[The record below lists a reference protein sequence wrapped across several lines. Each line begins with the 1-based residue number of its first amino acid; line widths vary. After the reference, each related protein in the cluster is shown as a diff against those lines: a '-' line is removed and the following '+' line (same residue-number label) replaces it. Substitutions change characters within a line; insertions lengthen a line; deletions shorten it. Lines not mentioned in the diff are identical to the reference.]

1 MDFNAQD
8 LMEIVNNNEMLVIP
22 QLYFDITEDLL
33 AALILSNLAMWQKA
47 HIQKLLSNGTKITEK
62 NCGIYKFIEPCG
74 DYLYREGD
82 SFVETYKTSKH
93 IISKALSLLK
103 DKGLIKTYKN
113 GNLIF
118 YSVNTSKIK
127 EFSADF
133 AKKSLTSQSKKND
146 LVSEKNNFAKSKFL
160 TSQSEN
166 FNAYTYT
173 DKKTE
178 NQTENTQISFSAGEN
193 SQFANSV
200 NSQNIKTE
208 NEKAVDNY
216 LYGNR
221 WDNRWLLP
229 RDKPSFIS
237 DEVWADYCAFKRERG
252 QKVVKTELKL
262 FLAQLE
268 KAYNLGVDV
277 NARII
282 ECISKGYASP
292 VLEPRANETNAKSK
306 AEGVKKSR
314 QVLREWAAKKMAAE
328 NEIIDGEVIDDT
340 TRIQCGF

>member
-33 AALILSNLAMWQKA
+33 SALILSNLAMWQKA
-47 HIQKLLSNGTKITEK
+47 HIQKLLSNGTEITEK

-133 AKKSLTSQSKKND
+133 AKKSLTSQSKKTD
-146 LVSEKNNFAKSKFL
+146 LANEKNNFAKSKFL

-178 NQTENTQISFSAGEN
+178 NQTEKTQKKSEADATHLGGGK
-193 SQFANSV
+193 SQKVFLSV
-200 NSQNIKTE
+200 
-208 NEKAVDNY
+208 A
-216 LYGNR
+216 
-221 WDNRWLLP
+221 
-229 RDKPSFIS
+229 DKPSFVSPDIWQDFCQYKKERKES
-237 DEVWADYCAFKRERG
+237 YTQTGLKAFLSK
-252 QKVVKTELKL
+252 
-262 FLAQLE
+262 LE
-268 KAYNLGVDV
+268 KINAKGANVNEALLETMANDWRGVF
-277 NARII
+277 
-282 ECISKGYASP
+282 
-292 VLEPRANETNAKSK
+292 EPKTNSTAKSK

-328 NEIIDGEVIDDT
+328 NEIIDGEVIDDNA
-340 TRIQCGF
+340 RIQCGFW

>member
-1 MDFNAQD
+1 MDFNAKD

-33 AALILSNLAMWQKA
+33 SALILSNLAMWQKA
-47 HIQKLLSNGTKITEK
+47 HIQKLLSNGTEITEK

-103 DKGLIKTYKN
+103 DKGLIETYKN

-146 LVSEKNNFAKSKFL
+146 LASEKNNFAKSKFL

-166 FNAYTYT
+166 FDAYTYT
-173 DKKTE
+173 DKKAE
-178 NQTENTQISFSAGEN
+178 NQAEKTQISFSAGEN
-193 SQFANSV
+193 SQNVKSE
-200 NSQNIKTE
+200 S
-208 NEKAVDNY
+208 EKAVNNF
-216 LYGNR
+216 LYGNS
-221 WDNRWLLP
+221 WNNRWLLA
-229 RDKPSFIS
+229 RDKPPFIS

-252 QKVVKTELKL
+252 QKVVKTQLKA

-268 KAYNLGVDV
+268 KAHNLGVDV

-306 AEGVKKSR
+306 KGANTES
-314 QVLREWAAKKMAAE
+314 LNASFDEWLNKYHA
-328 NEIIDGEVIDDT
+328 NEQGEVIDAYCENY
-340 TRIQCGF
+340 IQQK

>member
-1 MDFNAQD
+1 MDFNAQN

-33 AALILSNLAMWQKA
+33 SALILSNLAMWQKA
-47 HIQKLLSNGTKITEK
+47 HIQKLLSNGTEITEK

-103 DKGLIKTYKN
+103 DKGLIETYKN

-133 AKKSLTSQSKKND
+133 AKKSLASQSKKND
-146 LVSEKNNFAKSKFL
+146 LASEKNNFAKSKFL

-178 NQTENTQISFSAGEN
+178 NQTENQAEKTQKKSEADATHLGRGK
-193 SQFANSV
+193 SQKVFLSV
-200 NSQNIKTE
+200 
-208 NEKAVDNY
+208 A
-216 LYGNR
+216 
-221 WDNRWLLP
+221 
-229 RDKPSFIS
+229 DKPNFVSPDIWQDFCQYKKERKES
-237 DEVWADYCAFKRERG
+237 YAQTGLKAFL
-252 QKVVKTELKL
+252 LKL
-262 FLAQLE
+262 EKLNAKGANVNEALLE
-268 KAYNLGVDV
+268 TMANDWRGVF
-277 NARII
+277 
-282 ECISKGYASP
+282 
-292 VLEPRANETNAKSK
+292 EPKQGFNAKSK

-328 NEIIDGEVIDDT
+328 NEIIDGEVIDDNA
-340 TRIQCGF
+340 RIQCGF

>member
-33 AALILSNLAMWQKA
+33 SALILSNLAMWQKA

-103 DKGLIKTYKN
+103 DKGLIETYKN

-146 LVSEKNNFAKSKFL
+146 LSSEKNNFAKSKFL

-166 FNAYTYT
+166 FDAYTYT
-173 DKKTE
+173 DKKAE
-178 NQTENTQISFSAGEN
+178 NQAEKTQISFSAGEN
-193 SQFANSV
+193 SQNVKSE
-200 NSQNIKTE
+200 S
-208 NEKAVDNY
+208 EKAVNNF
-216 LYGNR
+216 LYGNS

-229 RDKPSFIS
+229 RDKPPFIS
-237 DEVWADYCAFKRERG
+237 DEVWSDYCAFKRERG
-252 QKVVKTELKL
+252 QKVVKTQLKA
-262 FLAQLE
+262 FLKELE
-268 KAYNLGVDV
+268 KAHNLGVDV

-306 AEGVKKSR
+306 KGANTESINSSFD
-314 QVLREWAAKKMAAE
+314 EWLNKYHANE
-328 NEIIDGEVIDDT
+328 QDEIIDAYCENY
-340 TRIQCGF
+340 IQQK

>member
-33 AALILSNLAMWQKA
+33 SALILSNLAMWQKA
-47 HIQKLLSNGTKITEK
+47 HIQKLLSNGTEITEK

-93 IISKALSLLK
+93 IISKALNLLK
-103 DKGLIKTYKN
+103 DKGLIETYKN

-133 AKKSLTSQSKKND
+133 AKKSLTSQSKKTD
-146 LVSEKNNFAKSKFL
+146 LASEKNNFAKSKFL

-173 DKKTE
+173 DKKAE
-178 NQTENTQISFSAGEN
+178 NQAEKTQKKSEADATHLGSRK
-193 SQFANSV
+193 SQKVFLSV
-200 NSQNIKTE
+200 
-208 NEKAVDNY
+208 D
-216 LYGNR
+216 
-221 WDNRWLLP
+221 
-229 RDKPSFIS
+229 DKPSFVSPDIWQDFCQYKKERKES
-237 DEVWADYCAFKRERG
+237 YTQTGLKAFLSK
-252 QKVVKTELKL
+252 
-262 FLAQLE
+262 LE
-268 KAYNLGVDV
+268 KINAKGANVNEALLETMANDWRGVF
-277 NARII
+277 
-282 ECISKGYASP
+282 
-292 VLEPRANETNAKSK
+292 EPKTNSTAKSK
-306 AEGVKKSR
+306 KGTNTESLNASFD
-314 QVLREWAAKKMAAE
+314 EWLNKYHANE
-328 NEIIDGEVIDDT
+328 QGEIIDADCENY
-340 TRIQCGF
+340 IQQK

>member
-33 AALILSNLAMWQKA
+33 SALILSNLAMWQKA
-47 HIQKLLSNGTKITEK
+47 HIQKLLSNGTEITEK

-103 DKGLIKTYKN
+103 DKGLIETYKN

-146 LVSEKNNFAKSKFL
+146 FASEKNNFAKSKFL

-173 DKKTE
+173 DKKAE
-178 NQTENTQISFSAGEN
+178 NQAEKTQKKSEADATHLGSRK
-193 SQFANSV
+193 SQKVFLSV
-200 NSQNIKTE
+200 
-208 NEKAVDNY
+208 A
-216 LYGNR
+216 
-221 WDNRWLLP
+221 
-229 RDKPSFIS
+229 DKPSFVSSNIWQ
-237 DEVWADYCAFKRERG
+237 DFCQYKKERKENYTQTGLKAFLSK
-252 QKVVKTELKL
+252 
-262 FLAQLE
+262 LE
-268 KAYNLGVDV
+268 KINAKGANVNEALLETMANDWRGVF
-277 NARII
+277 
-282 ECISKGYASP
+282 
-292 VLEPRANETNAKSK
+292 EPKTSSTAKSK
-306 AEGVKKSR
+306 KETNTESWNASFD
-314 QVLREWAAKKMAAE
+314 EWLNKYHA
-328 NEIIDGEVIDDT
+328 NEQGEVIDAYCENY
-340 TRIQCGF
+340 IQQK

>member
-1 MDFNAQD
+1 MNFNAQD

-33 AALILSNLAMWQKA
+33 SALILSNLAMWQKA
-47 HIQKLLSNGTKITEK
+47 HIQKLLSNGTEITEK

-103 DKGLIKTYKN
+103 NKGLIETYKN

-133 AKKSLTSQSKKND
+133 AKKSLTSQSKKTD
-146 LVSEKNNFAKSKFL
+146 LSSKKNNFAKSKFL

-166 FNAYTYT
+166 FDAYTYT

-178 NQTENTQISFSAGEN
+178 NQAEKTQKKSEADATHLGSRK
-193 SQFANSV
+193 SQKVFLSV
-200 NSQNIKTE
+200 
-208 NEKAVDNY
+208 A
-216 LYGNR
+216 
-221 WDNRWLLP
+221 
-229 RDKPSFIS
+229 DKPSFVSPDIWQDFCQYKKERKES
-237 DEVWADYCAFKRERG
+237 YAQTGLKAFLSK
-252 QKVVKTELKL
+252 
-262 FLAQLE
+262 LE
-268 KAYNLGVDV
+268 KLNAKGANVNEALLETMANDWRGVF
-277 NARII
+277 
-282 ECISKGYASP
+282 
-292 VLEPRANETNAKSK
+292 EPKTSSNAKSK

-328 NEIIDGEVIDDT
+328 NEIIDGEVINDNA
-340 TRIQCGF
+340 RIQCGF

>member
-1 MDFNAQD
+1 MDFNAKD

-33 AALILSNLAMWQKA
+33 SALILSNLAMWQKA
-47 HIQKLLSNGTKITEK
+47 HIQKLLSNGTEITEK

-103 DKGLIKTYKN
+103 DKGLIETYKN

-133 AKKSLTSQSKKND
+133 AKKSLTSQSKKTD
-146 LVSEKNNFAKSKFL
+146 LSSEKNNFAKSKFL

-166 FNAYTYT
+166 FDAYTYT
-173 DKKTE
+173 DKKAE
-178 NQTENTQISFSAGEN
+178 NQAEKTQKKSEASATHLGGGK
-193 SQFANSV
+193 SKKVFLSV
-200 NSQNIKTE
+200 
-208 NEKAVDNY
+208 A
-216 LYGNR
+216 
-221 WDNRWLLP
+221 
-229 RDKPSFIS
+229 DKPSFVSPDIWQDFCQYKKERKES
-237 DEVWADYCAFKRERG
+237 YTQTGLKAFLSK
-252 QKVVKTELKL
+252 
-262 FLAQLE
+262 LE
-268 KAYNLGVDV
+268 KINAKGANVNEALLETMANDWRGVF
-277 NARII
+277 
-282 ECISKGYASP
+282 
-292 VLEPRANETNAKSK
+292 EPKQGFNAKSK

-328 NEIIDGEVIDDT
+328 NEIIDGEVIDDNA
-340 TRIQCGF
+340 RIQCGF

>member
-33 AALILSNLAMWQKA
+33 SALILSNLAMWQKA
-47 HIQKLLSNGTKITEK
+47 HIQKLLSNGTEITEK

-133 AKKSLTSQSKKND
+133 AKKSLTSQSKKTD
-146 LVSEKNNFAKSKFL
+146 LASEKNNFAKSKFL

-178 NQTENTQISFSAGEN
+178 NQTEKTQKKSEADATHLGGGK
-193 SQFANSV
+193 SQKVFLSV
-200 NSQNIKTE
+200 
-208 NEKAVDNY
+208 A
-216 LYGNR
+216 
-221 WDNRWLLP
+221 
-229 RDKPSFIS
+229 DKPSFVSPDIWQDFCQYKKERKES
-237 DEVWADYCAFKRERG
+237 YTQTGLKAFLSK
-252 QKVVKTELKL
+252 
-262 FLAQLE
+262 LE
-268 KAYNLGVDV
+268 KINAKGANVNEALLETMANDWRGVF
-277 NARII
+277 
-282 ECISKGYASP
+282 
-292 VLEPRANETNAKSK
+292 EPKTNSTAKSK

-328 NEIIDGEVIDDT
+328 NEIIDGEVIDDNA
-340 TRIQCGF
+340 RIQCGF

>member
-33 AALILSNLAMWQKA
+33 SALILSNLAMWQKA
-47 HIQKLLSNGTKITEK
+47 HIQKLLSNGTEITEK

-133 AKKSLTSQSKKND
+133 AKKSLTSQSKKTD
-146 LVSEKNNFAKSKFL
+146 LASEKNNFAKSKFL

-178 NQTENTQISFSAGEN
+178 NQTEKTQKKSEADATHLGGGK
-193 SQFANSV
+193 SQKVFLSV
-200 NSQNIKTE
+200 
-208 NEKAVDNY
+208 A
-216 LYGNR
+216 
-221 WDNRWLLP
+221 
-229 RDKPSFIS
+229 DKPSFVSPDIWQDFCQYKKERKES
-237 DEVWADYCAFKRERG
+237 YTQTGLKAFLSK
-252 QKVVKTELKL
+252 
-262 FLAQLE
+262 LE
-268 KAYNLGVDV
+268 KINAKGANVNEALLETMANDWRGVF
-277 NARII
+277 
-282 ECISKGYASP
+282 
-292 VLEPRANETNAKSK
+292 EPKTSSNAKSK

-328 NEIIDGEVIDDT
+328 NEIIDGEVIDDNA
-340 TRIQCGF
+340 RIQCGF

>member
-33 AALILSNLAMWQKA
+33 SALILSNLAMWQKA
-47 HIQKLLSNGTKITEK
+47 HIQKLLSNGTEITEK

-133 AKKSLTSQSKKND
+133 AKKSLTSQSKKTD
-146 LVSEKNNFAKSKFL
+146 LANEKNNFAKSKFL

-178 NQTENTQISFSAGEN
+178 NQTEKTQKKSEADATHLGGGK
-193 SQFANSV
+193 SQKVFLSV
-200 NSQNIKTE
+200 
-208 NEKAVDNY
+208 A
-216 LYGNR
+216 
-221 WDNRWLLP
+221 
-229 RDKPSFIS
+229 DKPSFVSPDIWQDFCQYKKERKES
-237 DEVWADYCAFKRERG
+237 YTQTGLKAFLSK
-252 QKVVKTELKL
+252 
-262 FLAQLE
+262 LE
-268 KAYNLGVDV
+268 KINAKGANVNEALLETMANDWRGVF
-277 NARII
+277 
-282 ECISKGYASP
+282 
-292 VLEPRANETNAKSK
+292 EPKTNSTAKSK

-328 NEIIDGEVIDDT
+328 NEIIDGEVIDDNA
-340 TRIQCGF
+340 RIQCGF

>member
-33 AALILSNLAMWQKA
+33 SALILSNLAMWQKA
-47 HIQKLLSNGTKITEK
+47 HIQKLLSNGTEITEK

-146 LVSEKNNFAKSKFL
+146 LASEKNNFAKSKFL

-166 FNAYTYT
+166 FDAYTYT

-178 NQTENTQISFSAGEN
+178 NQTEKTQKKSEADATHLGSGK
-193 SQFANSV
+193 SQKVFLSV
-200 NSQNIKTE
+200 
-208 NEKAVDNY
+208 A
-216 LYGNR
+216 
-221 WDNRWLLP
+221 
-229 RDKPSFIS
+229 DKPSFVSS
-237 DEVWADYCAFKRERG
+237 DIWQDFCQYKKERKESYTQTGLKAFLSK
-252 QKVVKTELKL
+252 
-262 FLAQLE
+262 LE
-268 KAYNLGVDV
+268 KINAKGANVNEALLETMANDWRGVF
-277 NARII
+277 
-282 ECISKGYASP
+282 
-292 VLEPRANETNAKSK
+292 EPKTNSTAKSK
-306 AEGVKKSR
+306 KGTNTESLNASFD
-314 QVLREWAAKKMAAE
+314 EWLNKYHA
-328 NEIIDGEVIDDT
+328 NEQDDIIDAYCENY
-340 TRIQCGF
+340 IQQK

>member
-33 AALILSNLAMWQKA
+33 SALILSNLAMWQKA
-47 HIQKLLSNGTKITEK
+47 HIQKLLSNGTEITEK

-103 DKGLIKTYKN
+103 DKGLIETYKN

-146 LVSEKNNFAKSKFL
+146 LSSEKNNFAKSKFL

-166 FNAYTYT
+166 FDAYTYT
-173 DKKTE
+173 DKKAE
-178 NQTENTQISFSAGEN
+178 NQAEKTQKKSEADATHLGGGK
-193 SQFANSV
+193 SQKVFLSV
-200 NSQNIKTE
+200 
-208 NEKAVDNY
+208 A
-216 LYGNR
+216 
-221 WDNRWLLP
+221 
-229 RDKPSFIS
+229 DKPSFVSPDIWQ
-237 DEVWADYCAFKRERG
+237 DFCQYKKERKESYTQTG
-252 QKVVKTELKL
+252 LKV
-262 FLAQLE
+262 FLSKLE
-268 KAYNLGVDV
+268 KIN
-277 NARII
+277 
-282 ECISKGYASP
+282 SKGAN
-292 VLEPRANETNAKSK
+292 VNEALLETMANNWRGVFEPKQGFNAKSK

-314 QVLREWAAKKMAAE
+314 QVLKEWAAKKMAAE
-328 NEIIDGEVIDDT
+328 NEIIDGEVIDDNA
-340 TRIQCGF
+340 RIQCGF

>member
-33 AALILSNLAMWQKA
+33 SALILSNLAMWQKA
-47 HIQKLLSNGTKITEK
+47 HIQKLLSNGTEITEK

-146 LVSEKNNFAKSKFL
+146 LASEKNNFAKSKFL

-173 DKKTE
+173 DKKAE
-178 NQTENTQISFSAGEN
+178 NQTEKIQKKSEADATHLGSRK
-193 SQFANSV
+193 SQKVFLSV
-200 NSQNIKTE
+200 
-208 NEKAVDNY
+208 A
-216 LYGNR
+216 
-221 WDNRWLLP
+221 
-229 RDKPSFIS
+229 DKPSFVSPDIWQDFCQYKKERKES
-237 DEVWADYCAFKRERG
+237 YTQTGLKAFLSK
-252 QKVVKTELKL
+252 
-262 FLAQLE
+262 LE
-268 KAYNLGVDV
+268 KINAKGASVNEALLETMANDWRGVF
-277 NARII
+277 
-282 ECISKGYASP
+282 
-292 VLEPRANETNAKSK
+292 EPKTSSTAKSK

-328 NEIIDGEVIDDT
+328 NEIIDGEVIDDNA
-340 TRIQCGF
+340 RIQCGFW